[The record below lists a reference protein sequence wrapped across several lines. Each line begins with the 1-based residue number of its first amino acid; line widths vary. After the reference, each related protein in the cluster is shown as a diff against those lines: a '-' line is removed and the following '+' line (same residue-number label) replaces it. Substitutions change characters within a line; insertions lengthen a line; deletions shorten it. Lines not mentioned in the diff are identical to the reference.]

1 MKAFKRSKRVA
12 DQIRRDASEIIS
24 GMNRDSAGV
33 MITISGVEVSD
44 DLKYA
49 RVFYTVMGDDAEKI
63 KKAEEFFGRASNR
76 IQNQLAQKLHIR
88 KMPELSFHF
97 DKSLLEGL
105 RITALIDEVMTKDN
119 EQNN

>member
-12 DQIRRDASEIIS
+12 DQIKRDASEIIS
-24 GMNRDSAGV
+24 DMNRDSAGL

-63 KKAEEFFGRASNR
+63 KKAEKFFGRASNR
-76 IQNQLAQKLHIR
+76 IQNQLARKLHIR

-105 RITALIDEVMTKDN
+105 RITALIDKVMTKDN
-119 EQNN
+119 EQKN